1 MLGYLLCP
9 CCINYKF
16 THNLKLFKMKKLLF
30 VLAIAS
36 FAACKS
42 GADASKTADSTKVDS
57 SKVAVDSTKKDSSK
71 VAVDSTKK
79 DSTKK

>member
-1 MLGYLLCP
+1 MGYLLCP
-9 CCINYKF
+9 CGINHKF
-16 THNLKLFKMKKLLF
+16 THNLKLFNMKKLLF

-36 FAACKS
+36 FAACKN

-57 SKVAVDSTKKDSSK
+57 SKVVIDSTKKDSSK
-71 VAVDSTKK
+71 VMVDSTKK